1 MPSEKTWST
10 PEMTW
15 GTALSALCGIVPRGN
30 PKRAPGIKWMH
41 RAGDELPERLQDTS
55 SPPIDAP
62 PMHRYLAELERLP
75 DGSLRISLYR
85 DGEPIHREWARNQR
99 TGRRRIID
107 LICSAVDA
115 DPR

>member
-1 MPSEKTWST
+1 M
-10 PEMTW
+10 
-15 GTALSALCGIVPRGN
+15 CN
-30 PKRAPGIKWMH
+30 PT
-41 RAGDELPERLQDTS
+41 DTS
-55 SPPIDAP
+55 SPPIDEP

-85 DGEPIHREWARNQR
+85 NGEPIHREWARNQR

-115 DPR
+115 DPPTTCTKLSPRSTARQVRPKLA